1 MLQAASTS
9 LKSISSTQSTAPI
22 LAGVPSSILRPTVLL
37 PQSHPFL
44 FLWFPT
50 EQGPFLEPCACDT
63 GNSSFLCPAPS
74 AAGSVA
80 PLGILVFLS
89 QTLGLRGWTHG
100 AG

>member
-9 LKSISSTQSTAPI
+9 LKSVSSTHSTAPI

-50 EQGPFLEPCACDT
+50 EQGPFLEPVLVTLETVPFCA
-63 GNSSFLCPAPS
+63 LHRLPP
-74 AAGSVA
+74 
-80 PLGILVFLS
+80 
-89 QTLGLRGWTHG
+89 GLWLPWEF
-100 AG
+100 